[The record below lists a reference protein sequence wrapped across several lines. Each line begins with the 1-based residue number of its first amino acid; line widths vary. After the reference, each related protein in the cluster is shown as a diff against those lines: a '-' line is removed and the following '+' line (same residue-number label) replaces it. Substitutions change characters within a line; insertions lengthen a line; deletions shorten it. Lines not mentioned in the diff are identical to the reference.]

1 MLLVRDL
8 LFLKHMTPIHLFWIH
23 YFICVLLGIKKRFM
37 PYLIRWVCTKVYL
50 SKNKY
55 NQSQFQFESLPI
67 KIPDKIIISYT
78 SIQYCCYLQ
87 GKINNIL
94 LEYDFEYFS
103 FA

>member
-1 MLLVRDL
+1 MLFVRDL
-8 LFLKHMTPIHLFWIH
+8 LFLKHMTLVHLFWIH

-37 PYLIRWVCTKVYL
+37 PYLILFVCTKVYL
-50 SKNKY
+50 SKNKHT
-55 NQSQFQFESLPI
+55 QGPFQFESLPI
-67 KIPDKIIISYT
+67 KMSDIIIISYT